1 MKKLLIII
9 MAAGIFTACSE
20 KATEPEKPEEETQQV
35 ETNTNESE
43 VNQIDTSVY
52 EYASNVD
59 VTDVR
64 DINNHITLMI
74 DMKTDNPGM
83 AFQHVLNQTYDFL
96 QQSDIEGAETIGI
109 NVRVAGNKVG
119 MFTAYPD
126 KFIPNDDEP
135 MSDAVLA
142 ASEIEMMT
150 EDVGKFGET
159 MGWGKGN

>member
-1 MKKLLIII
+1 MKKILMMI
-9 MAAGIFTACSE
+9 MAAGILTACSE
-20 KATEPEKPEEETQQV
+20 EATEPKKPEEESQQI
-35 ETNTNESE
+35 ETNTNESG

-59 VTDVR
+59 ITDAR
-64 DINNHITLMI
+64 ELNNHITLMI

-83 AFQHVLNQTYDFL
+83 AFQHVLNQTYDFM

-109 NVRVAGNKVG
+109 NVRVDGNKVG

-142 ASEIEMMT
+142 ASEIQMMT
-150 EDVGKFGET
+150 EEVEKFGET
-159 MGWGKGN
+159 MGWKKDN

>member
-1 MKKLLIII
+1 MKKLFMVI
-9 MAAGIFTACSE
+9 MATGILTACSE
-20 KATEPEKPEEETQQV
+20 EATEPEKPEEATQQV
-35 ETNTNESE
+35 ETNQPEQ
-43 VNQIDTSVY
+43 NQIDTSVY

-59 VTDVR
+59 VTNAR

-74 DMKTDNPGM
+74 DMKTENRGM

-96 QQSDIEGAETIGI
+96 QQPDIEGAETIGI
-109 NVRVAGNKVG
+109 NVRVDDVKIG

-126 KFIPNDDEP
+126 KFIPNDNEP

-150 EDVGKFGET
+150 EDVEKFGET
-159 MGWGKGN
+159 MGWKLDK